1 MCSHPR
7 HRLFIKQQYKNSAGQ
22 PYSAAEAAFSIASQV
37 HYGLHPK
44 SMPRPRPLK
53 TRFSINMY
61 ILVLTPLH
69 LPPRPSFFLF
79 IQGQHF
85 LLFFFFVPAP
95 PEASFC
101 WGVQRAYTAFS
112 NEEGRF
118 AFSLSQSPPFPTWP
132 AACTLALSSSLPFFI
147 MSFPTSIFW
156 GISVLLLSLVLF
168 FMPLFVS
175 AIYIQYALLSPHP
188 STYLD
193 FYHFF
198 DKRKTF
204 LLSLSRRVGTLRWN
218 VKSIQLLDAPRHYG
232 RWRGR

>member
-85 LLFFFFVPAP
+85 LLFFFLFLLHLKPV
-95 PEASFC
+95 
-101 WGVQRAYTAFS
+101 
-112 NEEGRF
+112 F
-118 AFSLSQSPPFPTWP
+118 AEVYRELTQHFQMKREDLHSLFPR
-132 AACTLALSSSLPFFI
+132 
-147 MSFPTSIFW
+147 
-156 GISVLLLSLVLF
+156 VLLSLPDQQPAHLHFPPLFHSSLCHSQPLF
-168 FMPLFVS
+168 FEVFMFSSCP
-175 AIYIQYALLSPHP
+175 
-188 STYLD
+188 
-193 FYHFF
+193 
-198 DKRKTF
+198 
-204 LLSLSRRVGTLRWN
+204 
-218 VKSIQLLDAPRHYG
+218 
-232 RWRGR
+232 